1 MNGEGMNPPPK
12 RIWPA
17 AGHFEQVRIVLQDV
31 PQLAHGPAGDL
42 VLQHF
47 ACMHPHCCDGI
58 TIKCPPPATEVKCA
72 MSLIHAH
79 RKPVWW
85 KGRAS
90 WKPQWEAWM
99 IRIVFNSVHKCM
111 ARKTCP
117 RDISNPKCL
126 LVPFQLIHC
135 TLPSDSIP
143 SWVLDGWVIPTNAVF
158 SVTKMPQKPMRK
170 TPRHFPLMECAS
182 VWGWA
187 KEYGDSTLTWYT
199 TMRCK

>member
-1 MNGEGMNPPPK
+1 MVWTIWLINEWWGDEPPPPNGYDLPLGTSS
-12 RIWPA
+12 RFGLFCRMSLNWPTVLLEIWFFSTLPA
-17 AGHFEQVRIVLQDV
+17 CILIVVMAL
-31 PQLAHGPAGDL
+31 PSNA
-42 VLQHF
+42 
-47 ACMHPHCCDGI
+47 
-58 TIKCPPPATEVKCA
+58 PPPATEVKCA

-99 IRIVFNSVHKCM
+99 ILIVFNSVHKCM

-158 SVTKMPQKPMRK
+158 SVTKMPQKPMRIS
-170 TPRHFPLMECAS
+170 L
-182 VWGWA
+182 
-187 KEYGDSTLTWYT
+187 
-199 TMRCK
+199 